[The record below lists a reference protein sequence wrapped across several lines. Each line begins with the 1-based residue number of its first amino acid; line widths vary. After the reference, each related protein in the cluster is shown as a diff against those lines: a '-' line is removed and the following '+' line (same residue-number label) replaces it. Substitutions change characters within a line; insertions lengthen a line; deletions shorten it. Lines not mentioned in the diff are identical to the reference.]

1 MAKRVA
7 RMAMWTALAM
17 VFSYVEAII
26 PFSFGVQGV
35 KLGLANIV
43 VLAGLYMMPAK
54 DVFVIS
60 MTRIV
65 LMGLLFYNGITL
77 LYSLCGGIL
86 SFVVM
91 YFLKKISAF
100 SILGVSAAG
109 AVAHN
114 TGQIIAA
121 YVIIQNVSVFAYFPV
136 LIVSGVVMGI
146 ITGVV
151 LKVVMPY
158 IHRLNRN

>member
-35 KLGLANIV
+35 KLGFANIV

-60 MTRIV
+60 MTRII

-121 YVIIQNVSVFAYFPV
+121 YVIIQNVSVFVYFPV
-136 LIVSGVVMGI
+136 LIVSGVVMGVI
-146 ITGVV
+146 VGAAAK
-151 LKVVMPY
+151 KVTQ
-158 IHRLNRN
+158 IFGC

>member
-54 DVFVIS
+54 DVFVILHLPLPVAKTFLPGVS
-60 MTRIV
+60 SLSIIV
-65 LMGLLFYNGITL
+65 TSIFGLF
-77 LYSLCGGIL
+77 
-86 SFVVM
+86 SFKNKA
-91 YFLKKISAF
+91 KKI
-100 SILGVSAAG
+100 
-109 AVAHN
+109 
-114 TGQIIAA
+114 
-121 YVIIQNVSVFAYFPV
+121 PE
-136 LIVSGVVMGI
+136 
-146 ITGVV
+146 
-151 LKVVMPY
+151 KP
-158 IHRLNRN
+158 

>member
-43 VLAGLYMMPAK
+43 V
-54 DVFVIS
+54 VIS

-121 YVIIQNVSVFAYFPV
+121 YVIIQNVSVFVYFPV
-136 LIVSGVVMGI
+136 LIVSGVVMGVI
-146 ITGVV
+146 VGAAAK
-151 LKVVMPY
+151 KVTQ
-158 IHRLNRN
+158 IFGR

>member
-35 KLGLANIV
+35 KLGFANIV

-121 YVIIQNVSVFAYFPV
+121 YVIILNVSVFVYFPV
-136 LIVSGVVMGI
+136 LIVSGVVMGVI
-146 ITGVV
+146 VGAAAK
-151 LKVVMPY
+151 KVTQ
-158 IHRLNRN
+158 IFGC